1 MRSILVE
8 LKHGFSIGDQTYK
21 TLTLRQPRV
30 ADLIQAEQDISSK
43 GGDIAFRAALIAIC
57 IERVADW
64 DGVVTTKMISDLALT
79 DYSIL
84 LEAFTGLD
92 EEETQETKKDETC

>member
-1 MRSILVE
+1 
-8 LKHGFSIGDQTYK
+8 
-21 TLTLRQPRV
+21 
-30 ADLIQAEQDISSK
+30 
-43 GGDIAFRAALIAIC
+43 
-57 IERVADW
+57 VADW